1 MTYRTRSR
9 SAKKVTK
16 RCGGAKSKN
25 RGGKRKAIQDAN
37 NKLENESRKAKL
49 DAMPKDDNN
58 KNNNNKNDA
67 NNKPE
72 KKESGEPN
80 SKSTDA
86 VAVPNS
92 NKAKEANNHQN
103 ESELDPDDV
112 AVQQE
117 KLQDQ

>member
-25 RGGKRKAIQDAN
+25 RGGKRKAILDAN
-37 NKLENESRKAKL
+37 NKLENESRKAKI
-49 DAMPKDDNN
+49 DAMPKD
-58 KNNNNKNDA
+58 NNNKKDA
-67 NNKPE
+67 NNKLE
-72 KKESGEPN
+72 KNESGEPN